1 MRMNGNYKIL
11 SPFEGRYNL
20 HISPNCTL
28 NLSTKQSFDKACV
41 EEENRT
47 RKVRSIFRK
56 HFLPKLNVVRTII
69 LSRSFKENLTHFNLF
84 LPVTCLYWELL
95 VFLWMPGTFAW
106 TGEEIDRRIGTS
118 KLLAPWFKPQL
129 HHLMNVTLNKLFNLL
144 GLRVLI
150 YKMAVLPPSPP
161 ALRGWCENHISKHS

>member
-20 HISPNCTL
+20 HISLNCTL

-41 EEENRT
+41 KEENRT

-69 LSRSFKENLTHFNLF
+69 LLRSFKENLTHFNLF
-84 LPVTCLYWELL
+84 LPVTCMYWEPLA
-95 VFLWMPGTFAW
+95 FPWIPGTFSRAV
-106 TGEEIDRRIGTS
+106 GESDRKIRIL
-118 KLLAPWFKPQL
+118 KFLASWFEPHPAPAL
-129 HHLMNVTLNKLFNLL
+129 NVTLNKLFNLP
-144 GLRVLI
+144 GLSVLI
-150 YKMAVLPPSPP
+150 CQMAVLPPCTEG
-161 ALRGWCENHISKHS
+161 LVWKINKHS